1 MTPGAGGGCSMSF
14 RYPDHPNTNRTDP
27 FQDADGKNPFA
38 DGEATPEKAADN
50 PYAASPANEPG
61 FASADPYQ
69 VVYPHRGRS
78 VFWLGVVGC
87 CCALGAVLAGG
98 GSLSDAVRRDRFLGD
113 ALSLAPHR
121 IPDGRRYGLDVRPS
135 GSESHPGWSHGLSGH
150 ENDSA
155 RTPVGTRQHA
165 DLDRDVG
172 RSRSRVRATVIFQ
185 QERNSGLSYCPGCGY
200 VGTYGVRC

>member
-1 MTPGAGGGCSMSF
+1 MSF

-98 GSLSDAVRRDRFLGD
+98 GSLATPSAATVFL
-113 ALSLAPHR
+113 AMLCLLLLIVSLTAGGTAWMF
-121 IPDGRRYGLDVRPS
+121 GRLDLRAIRA
-135 GSESHPGWSHGLSGH
+135 GAM
-150 ENDSA
+150 DSA
-155 RTPVGTRQHA
+155 GMKMTRRGHLLGLASTLVSIGTLA
-165 DLDRDVG
+165 ALV
-172 RSRSRVRATVIFQ
+172 VATV
-185 QERNSGLSYCPGCGY
+185 
-200 VGTYGVRC
+200 VR